1 MINLDLI
8 LHSMSEDDKTDII
21 YSIWNTLYPDGD
33 MSHEWSSDELETI
46 AGILKDAG
54 LGGGDNSI

>member
-8 LHSMSEDDKTDII
+8 LHNMSTDDKTNII
-21 YSIWNTLYPDGD
+21 YCIWNTLYPDGD
-33 MSHEWSSDELETI
+33 MNHEWSSDELDKI

-54 LGGGDNSI
+54 LGGGDNT